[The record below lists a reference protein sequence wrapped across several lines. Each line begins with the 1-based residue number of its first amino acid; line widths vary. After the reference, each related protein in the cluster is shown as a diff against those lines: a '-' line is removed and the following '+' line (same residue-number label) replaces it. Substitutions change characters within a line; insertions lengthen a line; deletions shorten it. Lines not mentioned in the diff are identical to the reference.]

1 MKHVSSRRQTLLF
14 SATFDA
20 AVEQL
25 AVKSLKSPQRF
36 STGTDAP
43 SSTVAHTLYPVPQ
56 HLKPGLLQRLLDE
69 MNVHSIL
76 VFTRTKHRAD
86 RVTEKIKRAGY
97 AASALHSNKSQNQ
110 RKQAMDQFR
119 TGQIKVLVATDIAAR
134 GLDVASISHVINFDI
149 PDSATSY
156 IHRIGR
162 TGRAERLGDAYT
174 LVTQEDKQT
183 IRDIEKILGTPIE
196 RKVLD
201 NFNYNEAMEKNV
213 RAFPLPQVQDRGR
226 VRSQQRRYA

>member
-1 MKHVSSRRQTLLF
+1 
-14 SATFDA
+14 
-20 AVEQL
+20 
-25 AVKSLKSPQRF
+25 
-36 STGTDAP
+36 
-43 SSTVAHTLYPVPQ
+43 
-56 HLKPGLLQRLLDE
+56 LLDE